1 MAPTCYDP
9 NEAEQKIIVDV
20 TYDGGLDTTNIQLD
34 SELEYTHY
42 ASDSLSTVSGDAT
55 TLRGEVGLLTRN
67 III

>member
-20 TYDGGLDTTNIQLD
+20 TYDGGLDTTTIQLD
-34 SELEYTHY
+34 SKLEYTHY
-42 ASDSLSTVSGDAT
+42 ASDSLSTVSGAT